1 MLRYTGSKVRETRNA
16 MPSRHEPFRDL
27 PALLARHGC
36 APHSL
41 LQVLRELQAER
52 GWLSSADLS
61 QVAQALG
68 LTLAQVQ
75 GVAGFYRFLYTQP
88 MGEYRLLFSD
98 NVTDRM
104 LGSTALMN
112 DLCARLGVLPGNVS
126 DDGLVGVRRT
136 SCTGL
141 CDQGPALL
149 VNEHHV
155 LTRLD
160 SQRVA
165 QMAQLIRARV
175 ALADWP
181 APWFEVTD
189 NVRRADLLLGA
200 HAAPGA
206 ALAAALARTP
216 AALLEEVKVS
226 RLRGRGGA
234 GFATGLKWE
243 LCQRAAGAE
252 RIVVC
257 NADEGEPGT
266 FKDRVLLR
274 SHADALFD
282 GMTIAAYAIGAR
294 RGFVYLRGE
303 YRFLLGSL
311 LATLQRRRDE
321 QLLGPCIQGREGFDF
336 DIAIHVGAG
345 AYVCGEESALLES
358 LEGKRGTP
366 RVRPPF
372 PAERGYLGH
381 PTVVNNVETFCAVAQ
396 IALNGGA
403 WWSGIGTAKSTGTK
417 IHSVCGDCARPGL
430 YEYPFGTA
438 VDRILEDC
446 GATDTQAVQVGG
458 PSGVCLSAFEFGRR
472 LAFEDVTTA
481 GAFMVFDRSRDMFE
495 VARGF
500 AHFFAHESC
509 GFCTPCRV
517 GTALV
522 VKRLDKLASGQGSR
536 DDIAVLFELDKLMHL
551 ATHCGLG
558 ASACNPLRDTILKFR
573 PAYEQRLKSLHFE
586 PGFDLDASLSVA
598 RRLTG
603 RDDAA
608 AHLENW
614 TCAPFPRNRPAFRWT
629 GRTFPLPRAKP

>member
-1 MLRYTGSKVRETRNA
+1 
-16 MPSRHEPFRDL
+16 MPSRHEPSRDL
-27 PALLARHGC
+27 QALLALHDC
-36 APHSL
+36 APHAL
-41 LQVLRELQAER
+41 LQILRELQAQR
-52 GWLSSADLS
+52 GWLAPDELG
-61 QVAQALG
+61 QVARALG

-75 GVAGFYRFLYTQP
+75 GVAGFYRFLYTQH

-112 DLCARLGVLPGNVS
+112 DLCARLGLAPGSVRA
-126 DDGLVGVRRT
+126 DGLVGVHRT

-149 VNEHHV
+149 VNERWV
-155 LTRLD
+155 VTRLD
-160 SQRVA
+160 AERVA
-165 QMAQLIRARV
+165 QIALLIGSRV
-175 ALADWP
+175 PVADWP
-181 APWFEVTD
+181 APWFEVVD
-189 NVRRADLLLGA
+189 HVRRADLLLGDEA
-200 HAAPGA
+200 VPGA
-206 ALAAALARTP
+206 ALAAALTRTP
-216 AALLEEVKVS
+216 QALLDEVKLS
-226 RLRGRGGA
+226 KLRGRGGA

-243 LCQRAAGAE
+243 LCQRAAGTE

-274 SHADALFD
+274 SHADALFE
-282 GMTIAAYAIGAR
+282 GMTLAAYAIGAR

-303 YRFLLGSL
+303 YRFLLEPL
-311 LATLQRRRDE
+311 LATLQRRRE
-321 QLLGPCIQGREGFDF
+321 ARLLGACIQGREGFDF

-372 PAERGYLGH
+372 PAEHGYLGH
-381 PTVVNNVETFCAVAQ
+381 PTIVNNVETFCAVAQ

-403 WWSGIGTAKSTGTK
+403 WWGGIGTAKSTGTK
-417 IHSVCGDCARPGL
+417 IHSVSGDCARPGL
-430 YEYPFGTA
+430 YEYPFGTP
-438 VDRILEDC
+438 VDRILQDC
-446 GATDTQAVQVGG
+446 GAADTQAVQVGG

-472 LAFEDVTTA
+472 LAFEDVPTA
-481 GAFMVFDRSRDMFE
+481 GAFMIFNRRRDMFE
-495 VARGF
+495 VARAF

-536 DDIAVLFELDKLMHL
+536 DDIAVLFELDRLMHQ

-614 TCAPFPRNRPAFRWT
+614 T
-629 GRTFPLPRAKP
+629 